1 MSEAPHESRPDEGQV
16 EYLPGIGE
24 ERPEPRVSVVVPVFN
39 EEESLPV
46 LHEEIAGSLNP
57 KGWDWEVIYVDDCST
72 DRSLGVMLDLRRNDP
87 HVRIVKFRRN
97 YGQTA
102 ALGAGFDHALGAVVA
117 TLDGDLQNDPADIP
131 RMVALLDDGFDIVA
145 GWRKQR
151 EDGFLLRRLPSRLA
165 NRMIAW
171 FTGVAI
177 HDTGCT
183 LKVFRRELVRSLS
196 IYADQHRFLPVLSA
210 GSGARVCEVVV
221 NHRPR
226 RFGSSKYGLSRA
238 TRVLLDLLSI
248 KLIVQF
254 SQRPLHYFG
263 LLALTFLGF
272 GLFFAAVGLISLD
285 PADSVGIEGGSI
297 NRWETIIVSIL
308 MLVFMLVIYFALLGL
323 LSELVVKAS
332 GMHRRG
338 ILNRILNE
346 LH

>member
-1 MSEAPHESRPDEGQV
+1 MEF
-16 EYLPGIGE
+16 LPGIGE

-151 EDGFLLRRLPSRLA
+151 EDGFLLRRLPSRMA

-183 LKVFRRELVRSLS
+183 LKVFRRELV
-196 IYADQHRFLPVLSA
+196 
-210 GSGARVCEVVV
+210 
-221 NHRPR
+221 
-226 RFGSSKYGLSRA
+226 
-238 TRVLLDLLSI
+238 
-248 KLIVQF
+248 
-254 SQRPLHYFG
+254 
-263 LLALTFLGF
+263 
-272 GLFFAAVGLISLD
+272 
-285 PADSVGIEGGSI
+285 
-297 NRWETIIVSIL
+297 
-308 MLVFMLVIYFALLGL
+308 
-323 LSELVVKAS
+323 VKAS

>member
-1 MSEAPHESRPDEGQV
+1 
-16 EYLPGIGE
+16 
-24 ERPEPRVSVVVPVFN
+24 
-39 EEESLPV
+39 
-46 LHEEIAGSLNP
+46 
-57 KGWDWEVIYVDDCST
+57 
-72 DRSLGVMLDLRRNDP
+72 
-87 HVRIVKFRRN
+87 
-97 YGQTA
+97 
-102 ALGAGFDHALGAVVA
+102 
-117 TLDGDLQNDPADIP
+117 
-131 RMVALLDDGFDIVA
+131 
-145 GWRKQR
+145 
-151 EDGFLLRRLPSRLA
+151 
-165 NRMIAW
+165 
-171 FTGVAI
+171 
-177 HDTGCT
+177 
-183 LKVFRRELVRSLS
+183 
-196 IYADQHRFLPVLSA
+196 FLPVLSA

>member
-1 MSEAPHESRPDEGQV
+1 MVAEPLDPEQSESVPTGVGA
-16 EYLPGIGE
+16 E
-24 ERPEPRVSVVVPVFN
+24 EILVSVVVPIFN

-46 LHEEIAGSLNP
+46 LHGEIHGALEP
-57 KGWDWEVIYVDDCST
+57 TGWGWEVIYVDDCST
-72 DRSLGVMLDLRRNDP
+72 DRSLGVMIGLRNEDQ

-102 ALGAGFDHALGAVVA
+102 ALGAGFDNAGGRVVA

-131 RMVALLDDGFDIVA
+131 RMVTLLDEGFDIVA

-151 EDGFLLRRLPSRLA
+151 EDGFLFRRLPSIFA

-226 RFGSSKYGLSRA
+226 LYGQSKYGLSRA

-263 LLALTFLGF
+263 LLSLTFIGL
-272 GLFFAAVGLISLD
+272 GLFFAAVGLVPLFGDD
-285 PADSVGIEGGSI
+285 PGAELPDGRYLI
-297 NRWETIIVSIL
+297 NEWESIIVSIL
-308 MLVFMLVIYFALLGL
+308 MLVFLLGFYYALLGL